1 MANNRKIPAPLQFV
15 TILWLSF
22 LMAIAPTGIVFS
34 LFDPDTISACLTV
47 PEVSRLAA
55 YSIGFL
61 AFWLLC
67 ASSALLCMYFLS
79 AGE

>member
-1 MANNRKIPAPLQFV
+1 MASNRKIPAPVQFV
-15 TILWLSF
+15 TVLWLSF
-22 LMAIAPTGIVFS
+22 LLAIAPTGIVFS
-34 LFDPDTISACLTV
+34 LFDPDSVSACLTV

-67 ASSALLCMYFLS
+67 ASAGLLCMYFLS

>member
-15 TILWLSF
+15 TVLWLSF
-22 LMAIAPTGIVFS
+22 LLAIAPTGILFS
-34 LFDPDTISACLTV
+34 LFDPNSVSACLTA

>member
-1 MANNRKIPAPLQFV
+1 MANNRKIPARLQFV
-15 TILWLSF
+15 TVLWLSF
-22 LMAIAPTGIVFS
+22 LLAIAPTGILFS
-34 LFDPDTISACLTV
+34 LFDPSSVSACLAV

-67 ASSALLCMYFLS
+67 AGSALLCMYFLC